1 MNIYT
6 KAMEV
11 EQAYD
16 VAAAE
21 GGYSEGCYSLAI
33 AAAHKLGG
41 IEIAN
46 SNDGQRTVS
55 FAPTRTFK
63 FDDASSAYVTY
74 GGVYVIE
81 QNQPY

>member
-1 MNIYT
+1 MNIS
-6 KAMEV
+6 KAEKV

-16 VAAAE
+16 NACWFANFS
-21 GGYSEGCYSLAI
+21 SEGCYREAVDT
-33 AAAHKLGG
+33 AHKLGG

-63 FDDASSAYVTY
+63 FDDASSAYVMY

>member
-33 AAAHKLGG
+33 AAAHKFGG